1 MIHFGDFTLT
11 KREIIFSIVIIALM
25 ITLGLVIHGAID
37 NSLMLEHQEYNTAL
51 QINEDA
57 EMFKYG
63 MSTNVGNSY
72 VYGELKAV
80 DTVTFEEIGGEYSY
94 VEKVKEK
101 YTMHTRTVTY
111 TDSNGKTKTRT
122 ETYWTWDR
130 VDSWY
135 RHCDKITFLTVE
147 FDYGA
152 IPFPSSDYIT
162 TIQESS
168 KIRYKYYGAPTECM
182 GTIYTDLRNN
192 TINNSRFFTYTT
204 IDEALEIM
212 TSRGGLVIFWV
223 FWVGLTGFVVYGFI
237 YMDNYWLEDEHTRKR
252 RTNEY
257 IHHR

>member
-80 DTVTFEEIGGEYSY
+80 DTVTFDEIGGEYSY
-94 VEKVKEK
+94 VEKVKER
-101 YTMHTRTVTY
+101 YTKHTRTVTY
-111 TDSNGKTKTRT
+111 TDSDGDTHTKI

-130 VDSWY
+130 VDSWSK
-135 RHCDKITFLTVE
+135 HSNKITFLTVE

-162 TIQESS
+162 TIKESS

-223 FWVGLTGFVVYGFI
+223 FWVALTGFAVYGFI
-237 YMDNYWLEDEHTRKR
+237 YMDNYWLEDSHSYKRRRGRKR
-252 RTNEY
+252 W
-257 IHHR
+257 